1 MVGSQIREGN
11 RTSILSETSHVSGA
25 IALVGVNLVVLS
37 LSLSWLLSCHG
48 LKLWQKFSSDPL
60 HWWGIVVVGLEKVS
74 NCNVL
79 VEKFSC

>member
-11 RTSILSETSHVSGA
+11 RTSILSETSHVTAA
-25 IALVGVNLVVLS
+25 IALAGVNLVLS

-48 LKLWQKFSSDPL
+48 LKHRQKFSSDPL